1 MKHLAIVS
9 LFTLSLMGASPEVT
23 QYMQELESIAKAE
36 DKTFGGFDA
45 VRGKEIFT
53 STHIGKNGKPMPC
66 SANIFINC
74 GVVRLTLKPLMLS
87 NLSTLTGKVIDPL
100 SPRTNPQRLTS
111 AKEVKKWLK
120 RNFMDVYAREGTAR
134 EKGDVLAYIIKN

>member
-53 STHIGKNGKPMPC
+53 STHIGKNGKPMAC
-66 SANIFINC
+66 TSCHSVNIANPGRN
-74 GVVRLTLKPLMLS
+74 
-87 NLSTLTGKVIDPL
+87 TLTGKVIDPL
-100 SPRTNPQRLTS
+100 SPRVNPQRLTS